1 MIKVGEKKSVSA
13 LVVGGEAN
21 AGPPLGPALGPLGV
35 NVMMIVK
42 EINEITKDYTGMR
55 VPVKITVDTETK
67 EFEVEV
73 GVPTTSALIAKE
85 SGVEKGSGQP
95 DTDLVGNL
103 SLEGLLNIASAKKE
117 QSYGINLK
125 SVVREVVGSCV
136 SMGIKIEEKDP
147 REFQKE
153 LGDGKWD
160 DKIPEG

>member
-1 MIKVGEKKSVSA
+1 MGDKKSVNA
-13 LVVGGEAN
+13 LVVGSEAT

-42 EINEITKDYTGMR
+42 DINEKTKDYSGMR
-55 VPVKITVDTETK
+55 VPVKVTVDIDTK

-85 SGVEKGSGQP
+85 TGVEKGSGQP
-95 DTDLVGNL
+95 TTELVGNL
-103 SLEGLLNIASAKKE
+103 GFEGLLKIANAKME
-117 QSYGINLK
+117 QSYGITLK

-153 LGDGKWD
+153 LGEGKWD
-160 DKIPEG
+160 DKFPEG